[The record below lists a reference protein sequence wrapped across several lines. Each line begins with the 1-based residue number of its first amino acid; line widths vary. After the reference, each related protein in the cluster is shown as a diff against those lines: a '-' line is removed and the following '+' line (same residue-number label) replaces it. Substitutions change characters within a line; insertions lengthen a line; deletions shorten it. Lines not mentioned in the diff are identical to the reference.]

1 MEAVYVNIWGIWMK
15 NTQEFLALCLQR
27 FGESEIL
34 SKQKVKINKQVATKS
49 YMCTSFIHSF
59 IHFVEHLLCARWFF
73 QAQNKTDKNPTVVEL
88 GGNSG
93 GGGGGKWSKER
104 KTVCQMVLSAK

>member
-1 MEAVYVNIWGIWMK
+1 MEAVYVNIWGTWMK
-15 NTQEFLALCLQR
+15 NIQEFLALCLQL

-49 YMCTSFIHSF
+49 YMWTSFIHSF
-59 IHFVEHLLCARWFF
+59 LHFVEHLLCARWFS

-88 GGNSG
+88 GGNRAG
-93 GGGGGKWSKER
+93 GGNGLKKEGQFVR
-104 KTVCQMVLSAK
+104 WY